1 MLYLYLL
8 IFTLFVPLLLTWD
21 KKVKFFKQ
29 LKSLSLS
36 IFIVSVIFIIWDV
49 FFTKYGVWGFNNE
62 YLLGLSFFKLP
73 IEEVL
78 FFIVVPYACVFIHDT
93 LNTYWPIREAKSN
106 KKVLIGLLVILNVWL
121 VVVYSNETYYTTSVT
136 ISLFVTILLLLPLKS
151 NDLAALFRS
160 YVIVLVPF
168 LFVNSVL
175 TGFFTETPIVWYND
189 ANNLGIR
196 IGTIPL
202 EDFIYNFSLI
212 VPVIL
217 IRDMFLQ
224 KKKMYL
230 DNNKY

>member
-21 KKVKFFKQ
+21 KKVKFYTQ
-29 LKSLSLS
+29 LKSLAFS
-36 IFIVSVIFIIWDV
+36 IFIVSLIFIIWDV
-49 FFTKYGVWGFNNE
+49 FFTKYGVWGFNNY
-62 YLLGLSFFKLP
+62 YLLGVSFFKLP
-73 IEEVL
+73 IEEIL
-78 FFIVVPYACVFIHDT
+78 FFVVVPYACVFIHDT
-93 LNTYWPIREAKSN
+93 LNTYWPIRDSKIN
-106 KKVLIGLLVILNVWL
+106 KKVFIVLLVILNVWL
-121 VVVYSNETYYTTSVT
+121 VIIYSKEAYYTTSVT
-136 ISLFVTILLLLPLKS
+136 ISLFVTIILLLPLKS

-160 YVIVLVPF
+160 YFIVLVPF

-217 IRDMFLQ
+217 VRDMFL
-224 KKKMYL
+224 KKKRMYL
-230 DNNKY
+230 DNNKD